1 MNRLIKKIYVRFKG
15 LLDWPEESLSHNIH
29 TEKTVKLPPCLSKIF
44 SFIESVYS
52 SFLRLLRQV
61 VQNKLVRLAASVSIL
76 ALVILVIY
84 SAFVLACA
92 IDDACAAVHMG
103 G

>member
-15 LLDWPEESLSHNIH
+15 LLDWPEESLSHNVYF
-29 TEKTVKLPPCLSKIF
+29 EKTVKCPPCLNNLF
-44 SFIESVYS
+44 SFVEGVYS
-52 SFLRLLRQV
+52 KFTCLIRQV
-61 VQNKLVRLAASVSIL
+61 IQNKLVRLAASVSIL

>member
-1 MNRLIKKIYVRFKG
+1 MNSLIKKILWSIRGVADSRRG
-15 LLDWPEESLSHNIH
+15 NLSHNVYI
-29 TEKTVKLPPCLSKIF
+29 EKTVKSPPCLSKLF
-44 SFIESVYS
+44 SFVQGVYL
-52 SFLRLLRQV
+52 SFTCLIRQV
-61 VQNKLVRLAASVSIL
+61 IQNKLVRLAASVSIL

-92 IDDACAAVHMG
+92 VDDACAAVHMG